1 MRGRCALFQTNILPL
16 TKDNH
21 ILTQYLIADTEQIEQ
36 LIKRFKLVD
45 KDDINWTA
53 TYFDNETNSKWF
65 YYRVATDL
73 QGGGYPILA
82 RQPLPD
88 TKELITLSLLSENDD
103 EVFAACKTLVDNEEI
118 KKIDFRSDLI
128 NELENI
134 GDRQRQETV
143 IKLTGL
149 DNALNRREIVGKTY
163 QQVEFD
169 AKYFKG
175 IADRATKV
183 RQRTNAQQ

>member
-1 MRGRCALFQTNILPL
+1 M
-16 TKDNH
+16 TKDNY
-21 ILTQYLIADTEQIEQ
+21 IFTQHLIADTGKIEQ
-36 LIKRFKLVD
+36 LKERSKLVD

-53 TYFDNETNSKWF
+53 TYFDEETNSNWF
-65 YYRVATDL
+65 YYRVDTYL
-73 QGGGYPILA
+73 QGGGYPIFA

-88 TKELITLSLLSENDD
+88 TRELIRLSLLSENDD
-103 EVFAACKTLVDNEEI
+103 EVFAACRTLVDNEEI

-134 GDRQRQETV
+134 SDRQRQETI

-149 DNALNRREIVGKTY
+149 DNTLNRREIVGKNF
-163 QQVEFD
+163 QQIEFD
-169 AKYFKG
+169 VKYFKD
-175 IADRATKV
+175 IADRANKL

>member
-1 MRGRCALFQTNILPL
+1 M
-16 TKDNH
+16 TKDIY
-21 ILTQYLIADTEQIEQ
+21 ILTQHLIADTEKIEQ
-36 LIKRFKLVD
+36 LKERFKLVD

-53 TYFDNETNSKWF
+53 TYFDDETNSKWF
-65 YYRVATDL
+65 YYRVDTYL
-73 QGGGYPILA
+73 QGGGYPIFA

-88 TKELITLSLLSENDD
+88 TKELIKLSLLSENDD
-103 EVFAACKTLVDNEEI
+103 EIFAACRTLVDNEEI
-118 KKIDFRSDLI
+118 KKIDFRADLI

-149 DNALNRREIVGKTY
+149 DNALNRREIVGKTF
-163 QQVEFD
+163 QQIEFD
-169 AKYFKG
+169 AKYFKD

-183 RQRTNAQQ
+183 RQRTNAQH